1 MARRLLYLLFSILL
15 AGAKGVTAEPVTVP
29 AGEIRSGD
37 VVALARETRIE
48 GLLRGT
54 LVTIG
59 ADARISGRVEKDVIA
74 FGGDVLLE
82 PGAAVGGDVLALGGE
97 VHASGPGPAPVGGR
111 LLTVGALEAAFATE
125 LRTSPLAVRPVQGL
139 FLAFRLALLFVWLI
153 VGLALL
159 RFVPRPLSGAA
170 ELLPGR
176 VTAVAAI
183 GAAAVLS
190 ALLVSALL
198 LLVLPATAGLLVAG
212 LLVAVLG
219 VAKGFGLAAV
229 FVALGRLLNR
239 GAGRGSPLFGDPAA
253 LSVGLALLGG
263 ASLVPVAGPL
273 AWSVASLLGI
283 GTALA
288 AAAAARPRRAAF

>member
-1 MARRLLYLLFSILL
+1 MARSLSLLLLSILL
-15 AGAKGVTAEPVTVP
+15 ASATSVAAEPVDVP

-37 VVALARETRIE
+37 LVALGREARVD
-48 GLLRGT
+48 GVLRGT

-59 ADARISGRVEKDVIA
+59 ADVRLSGRIEKDVVA
-74 FGGDVLLE
+74 LGGDVHLE
-82 PGAAVGGDVLALGGE
+82 PGAFVGGDVLALGGE
-97 VHASGPGPAPVGGR
+97 VQTGGPGPAPVGGR
-111 LLTVGALEAAFATE
+111 LLTVGALEAAFAAE
-125 LRTSPLAVRPVQGL
+125 LKTSPLAVRPVRGL
-139 FLAFRLALLFVWLI
+139 LLAFRLALLLGWLI

-159 RFVPRPLSGAA
+159 RLIPRPLTGAA
-170 ELLPGR
+170 GLVPGR

-212 LLVAVLG
+212 VLVAVLG
-219 VAKGFGLAAV
+219 VAKAFGLAAV
-229 FVALGRLLNR
+229 FVVLGRRVTR
-239 GAGRGSPLFGDPAA
+239 GTGRGSPLFGDPAA
-253 LSVGLALLGG
+253 LAVGLALLGG
-263 ASLVPVAGPL
+263 ASLIPVVGPL

-288 AAAAARPRRAAF
+288 AAAARPRSVAF